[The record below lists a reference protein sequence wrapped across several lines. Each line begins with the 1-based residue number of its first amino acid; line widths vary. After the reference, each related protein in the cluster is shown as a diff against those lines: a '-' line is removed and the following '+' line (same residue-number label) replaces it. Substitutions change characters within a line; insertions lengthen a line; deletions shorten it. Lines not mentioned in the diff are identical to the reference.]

1 MAKNR
6 VVESCLL
13 ATGVLL
19 IAACA
24 AQPVSTSSSEA
35 TPSEKRFQRVAATY
49 GKYQLDGQT
58 VYCKKEK
65 GITSSIP
72 VMRCLTET
80 ALRQDVADYQKRRN
94 AVARPVM
101 PGTGQGGIGG

>member
-6 VVESCLL
+6 VVESCFL
-13 ATGVLL
+13 ATGVML
-19 IAACA
+19 IAACVS
-24 AQPVSTSSSEA
+24 QPVSTSTPNLS
-35 TPSEKRFQRVAATY
+35 PSEKRFQRVAATY
-49 GKYQLDGQT
+49 GRYQLDGQT
-58 VYCKKEK
+58 VYCRKEK
-65 GITSSIP
+65 VITSSIP

-80 ALRQDVADYQKRRN
+80 ALRQDVEDYQKRRN